1 MSPAGGA
8 PFTGEVLTP
17 AERGRRA
24 EQAVVEYL
32 EAAGFVVVARN
43 LRLGRLE
50 IDIVAR
56 KSELIVVVEVRT
68 RGEGAWTTP
77 LGSLSRTKRE
87 RIRRAGQRLWRQRY
101 QRDPSAERMRFDAA
115 SVRFHDGRAEIEYV
129 AAAF

>member
-1 MSPAGGA
+1 MSAEGGA
-8 PFTGEVLTP
+8 PFTGGALAR

-24 EQAVVEYL
+24 EEAVAEYL
-32 EAAGFVVVARN
+32 EAAGFQVVARN

-50 IDIVAR
+50 LDIVAR
-56 KSELIVVVEVRT
+56 LRELIVVVEVRT

-77 LGSLSRTKRE
+77 FGSLSPAKRD

-115 SVRFHDGRAEIEYV
+115 SVRFQDGRAEIEYV
-129 AAAF
+129 VAAF

>member
-1 MSPAGGA
+1 MMPRSGA
-8 PFTGEVLTP
+8 PSTGEKLAA

-24 EQAVVEYL
+24 EQVVAEYL

-56 KSELIVVVEVRT
+56 QSTLIVVVEVRT
-68 RGEGAWTTP
+68 RGEGAWVTA
-77 LGSLSRTKRE
+77 LASLDRVKRE
-87 RIRRAGQRLWRQRY
+87 RIRRAGQRLWRLRY

-115 SVRFHDGRAEIEYV
+115 SVRFQDGRAEIEYV
-129 AAAF
+129 VAAF